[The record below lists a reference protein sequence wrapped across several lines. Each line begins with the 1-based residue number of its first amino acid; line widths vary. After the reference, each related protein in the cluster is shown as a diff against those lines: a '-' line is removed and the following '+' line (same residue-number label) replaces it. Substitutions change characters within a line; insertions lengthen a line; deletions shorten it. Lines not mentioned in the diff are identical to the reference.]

1 MKTFN
6 ISLVLSLVIST
17 SFCSILSAQEVDSGI
32 TSDTWSQVG
41 ENFNPDHV
49 LSTASAYKIYQSLST
64 ADTVSLNFKGKVA
77 SVCKVKGC
85 WMELDLEDGQ
95 KARITF
101 KDYGFFVPTDL
112 EGKEVLVSGQ
122 ATISEVDEASR
133 KHFAEDAGLSEE
145 EIKKIT
151 GSTKTYSMVA
161 DGVIFPN

>member
-1 MKTFN
+1 
-6 ISLVLSLVIST
+6 
-17 SFCSILSAQEVDSGI
+17 
-32 TSDTWSQVG
+32 
-41 ENFNPDHV
+41 
-49 LSTASAYKIYQSLST
+49 
-64 ADTVSLNFKGKVA
+64 
-77 SVCKVKGC
+77 
-85 WMELDLEDGQ
+85 MELDLEDGQ

-101 KDYGFFVPTDL
+101 KDYAFFVPTDL

-122 ATISEVDEASR
+122 ATISEVDEATR